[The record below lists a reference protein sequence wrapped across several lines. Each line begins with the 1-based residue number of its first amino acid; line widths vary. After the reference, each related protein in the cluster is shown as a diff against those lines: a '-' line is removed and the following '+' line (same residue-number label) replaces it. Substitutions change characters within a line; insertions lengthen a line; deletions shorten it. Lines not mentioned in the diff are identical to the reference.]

1 MEILFVLIF
10 CHINILLANPAE
22 PKILSQTTKCS
33 EGIKFPDR
41 RVTQDINCESRRPPF
56 NNPGNLGYTIDC
68 TCNHDK
74 IVRFLNVHQTV

>member
-1 MEILFVLIF
+1 MLIF

-22 PKILSQTTKCS
+22 PKILSQKKCS
-33 EGIKFPDR
+33 EGIKFPDN

-56 NNPGNLGYTIDC
+56 NNPGKHGYSIDC

-74 IVRFLNVHQTV
+74 VVRYFLMCIKQFNS